1 MIFLEMLVFI
11 DNIEWTEK
19 FICLY
24 FLSVKLS
31 YEFQVLV

>member
-1 MIFLEMLVFI
+1 MIFLEMIVFI

-24 FLSVKLS
+24 FYQLNLS